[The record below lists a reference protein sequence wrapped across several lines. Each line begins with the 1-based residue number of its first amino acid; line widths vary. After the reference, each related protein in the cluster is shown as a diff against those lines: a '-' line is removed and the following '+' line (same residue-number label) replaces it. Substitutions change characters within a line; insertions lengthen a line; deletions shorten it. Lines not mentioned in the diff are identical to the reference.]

1 MIKNSCHM
9 IMIKYLEP
17 YNILISDNLYFF
29 INRLK
34 IIYIISNLIYIEIIE
49 LKFCNLDY
57 DLKKNISKRGV
68 LDYYNEYESD
78 LINGKENRLSNDIEV
93 SEGYEINPE
102 DFNLVTK

>member
-68 LDYYNEYESD
+68 SDYYNEFESD
-78 LINGKENRLSNDIEV
+78 LINGKEDRLSNDIEV